1 MRLSNSA
8 SLSLFATAVLL
19 LACLPASI
27 AQSQSHAPY
36 KGQITKLPATPGKVG
51 KAAEDDFRHL
61 KEPPKELPNLPNF
74 PGRAKYLYGLMKS
87 KGSGNSQIGLHYG
100 TNEDPQS
107 VLSFYKDSLMR
118 YGWKVDK
125 PIDART
131 VSATRGGCSV
141 MIRLSPKSR
150 PEYSTDFQISYSM
163 SDSGR

>member
-1 MRLSNSA
+1 MAALLCWSTSA
-8 SLSLFATAVLL
+8 VT
-19 LACLPASI
+19 
-27 AQSQSHAPY
+27 AQSQDHPGM
-36 KGQITKLPATPGKVG
+36 KGQITKAAPTPGKVG

-61 KEPPKELPNLPNF
+61 KEPPKDLPNLPNF

-87 KGSGNSQIGLHYG
+87 KGAGNSQIGLHYG

-107 VLSFYKDSLMR
+107 VLAFYKDSLNR
-118 YGWKVDK
+118 FGWKMEK
-125 PIDART
+125 SNDART

-141 MIRLSPKSR
+141 MIRLMPKSR